1 MYKQLSSVI
10 LATSIIA
17 TGTLNVSAHVMN
29 GDNMYTDIAHSESK
43 SAILFTHSL
52 QLITTDSSLYKP
64 EDILTKKDFA
74 LWYAHF
80 KGWDGEENALI
91 QKAVEADI
99 IVSTDGN
106 LTYQELNKAIF
117 DGKVSVENDAAEMT
131 RGEYATFI
139 MKHVGETLK
148 DGHTLTEQL
157 GYKEG
162 PTGTIETVEQVKDEH
177 YVLTID
183 GKEYMLAEHPSVDS
197 DSNDPLVWEGQDVK
211 ESLVTKNTASDRDG
225 KGSQSDEAKLQYLV
239 VGQDETETA
248 DDEDQTS
255 SKTTAEK
262 NKTDTEKNAE
272 NSSITWIIGIAIVLV
287 LVITSVSVI
296 IKVKKK

>member
-1 MYKQLSSVI
+1 MYKQLSSFI
-10 LATSIIA
+10 LASSILA

-29 GDNMYTDIAHSESK
+29 GDNMYTDIAQSDSK

-64 EDILTKKDFA
+64 ENLLTKKDFG

-80 KGWDGEENALI
+80 KNWDGKENTLI
-91 QKAVEADI
+91 QKAVEAGI
-99 IVSTDGN
+99 ISSTEGN
-106 LTYQELNKAIF
+106 LTYKELNKAIF
-117 DGKVSVENDAAEMT
+117 NSELSLENDAAEMT

-139 MKHVGETLK
+139 MKHAEETLK
-148 DGHTLTEQL
+148 NGHTLAEQL

-197 DSNDPLVWEGQDVK
+197 DSTDPLVWEGQAVK

-225 KGSQSDEAKLQYLV
+225 EGSQSDEAKLQYLV
-239 VGQDETETA
+239 VEQSEKETA
-248 DDEDQTS
+248 ADEDQIS
-255 SKTTAEK
+255 SKTTTEE

-272 NSSITWIIGIAIVLV
+272 NSSITWIIGIVIALM
-287 LVITSVSVI
+287 LVITAINVI
-296 IKVKKK
+296 IKKKKN